1 MNSEPENLTL
11 AHEKTPAS
19 RTDKGVGSGAGVGP
33 RASKRK
39 AGEPCRC
46 PVCGYYT
53 RIYGA
58 CYVCLSVTG
67 RRKKESTTERQP
79 RPNTKSSRGT
89 AQP

>member
-1 MNSEPENLTL
+1 MSVEPPS
-11 AHEKTPAS
+11 KTAGPVS
-19 RTDKGVGSGAGVGP
+19 GVGSGAGVGP

-79 RPNTKSSRGT
+79 TDNTKTCHGPE
-89 AQP
+89 AKP